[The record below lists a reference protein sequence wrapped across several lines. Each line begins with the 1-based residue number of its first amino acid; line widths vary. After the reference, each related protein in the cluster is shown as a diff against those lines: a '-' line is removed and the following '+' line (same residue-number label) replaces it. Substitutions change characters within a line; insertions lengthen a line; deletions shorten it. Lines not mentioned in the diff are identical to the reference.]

1 MENQILTR
9 MSKDE
14 VIDLYFSSSESSRD
28 DDEDYTDCGKLTESK
43 PVRRGKRKH
52 DTSISKP
59 TREFSAVDDNVL
71 EILSDTEGKEN
82 GFLSMSLSERI
93 KQRSRNKRAI
103 LRELEAPNDNGTS
116 TRTKDSM
123 QGAMTKIPDGV
134 SAKSEIPKKRR
145 KLNASNSSNSSVSV
159 KFHSGKVDDSSA
171 DEFLC
176 LLRKNLKKRM
186 FPLSQLSQK
195 EVINTGR
202 SIKPFK
208 AWGGHWPALREFLQ
222 NTVDH
227 LHLIDG
233 KTGRRKSCLELAIT
247 KSTSGP
253 PKTCFEFK
261 CKNTIICNIM
271 ASQDE
276 IVIEQHYTYPIASRA
291 LDTGVPDTTKC
302 SNSSTSNHNDQ
313 AGGFGDGFKTAS
325 VALIANSKKNDFR
338 KLEWQF
344 LAAKESTSVIWN
356 FQGLTKES
364 VATFAKCKVLQVEI
378 EKKKMSAGELNKCQ
392 PSLNRPENDGSDYIM
407 KQIIQ
412 VKNIGKSFIEEAV
425 PRFAVFWNIDESKI
439 ISTSTSSR
447 RAGGDFIGPVIGQPP
462 IFNNIRPLSGV
473 YVRGIWVR
481 QTKIKDTMM
490 CFFGNRLEVTGRDRN
505 EVDEDM
511 LISAII
517 YVLHS
522 CKNKSFLRNLLEP
535 LRGQRCDVQSKQ
547 KSTGQRNRSSW
558 LLNSPRFFN
567 RVIEQDKEYILH
579 NIFDIPTDALFVSR
593 KTTESKDPFISWAS
607 SFLAENG
614 TPLIPI
620 DNNANRY
627 LFVEVDEYEITSR
640 CVKILKKKTNSIQ
653 NSKKDNFVIFR
664 KLFQF
669 MGFGNAKAFFMPDL
683 KMAFVHESSI
693 FIPETDIT
701 RDLVVKV
708 LNICHSRLECAES
721 ENFSSLMQS
730 IFEILSTSCTVTV
743 ADCEKLVK
751 RAKEI
756 KKESRKFICQPI
768 ESAVANTQNDSQVIR
783 EKSKKDKN
791 SVGNVIKGSNPTN
804 PIDSG
809 NLRPTNHLDLL
820 QQIEDVTKLTKPRK
834 KRRGNVNND
843 HERIIPSAVFEADNA
858 GDDSC
863 LRPSSDLNNISVDE
877 SMGGGHMYC
886 DSGTMKSLHSNTNDL
901 GDEIKFKIRAIR
913 NLIVDAIKIVEKS
926 IPTLKSLLQRVSHGY
941 DGFNDTYEAFCDGSI
956 IIVNIFSYLPKYE
969 SNASERDLLHDLVI
983 TITHEIAHFLEP
995 RAGHGPKWRD
1005 THMKMLV
1012 KVMVELEKK

>member
-1 MENQILTR
+1 
-9 MSKDE
+9 MSKDG
-14 VIDLYFSSSESSRD
+14 VIDLYFSSSESSREND
-28 DDEDYTDCGKLTESK
+28 DDYIDCEKLPEIK
-43 PVRRGKRKH
+43 PVRRSKRKRA
-52 DTSISKP
+52 TRISEA
-59 TREFSAVDDNVL
+59 THEFSAVNDNIL
-71 EILSDTEGKEN
+71 EILSDSEDKEN
-82 GFLSMSLSERI
+82 GLLSMSLTEKLKKRYKS
-93 KQRSRNKRAI
+93 KRSV
-103 LRELEAPNDNGTS
+103 LCELESQNDNGTS
-116 TRTKDSM
+116 TSTNESM
-123 QGAMTKIPDGV
+123 QQTMTKTTLTV
-134 SAKSEIPKKRR
+134 AKESGKTTKKR
-145 KLNASNSSNSSVSV
+145 KLNSSNSSILSV
-159 KFHSGKVDDSSA
+159 PVTYNPQKVDDSCA
-171 DEFLC
+171 DEYLS
-176 LLRKNLKKRM
+176 LLRKNLKKRT
-186 FPLSQLSQK
+186 FPLSQLSQQ

-202 SIKPFK
+202 TIKPFK

-222 NTVDH
+222 NTIDH
-227 LHLIDG
+227 LHLMDG
-233 KTGRRKSCLELAIT
+233 KTGRRRSCVELAIT
-247 KSTSGP
+247 KSTSAP
-253 PKTCFEFK
+253 TKTCFEFK
-261 CKNTIICNIM
+261 CKNTRICNIM

-276 IVIEQHYTYPIASRA
+276 LVIEQHYTYPIASRA
-291 LDTGVPDTTKC
+291 LDTGVPDTTKY
-302 SNSSTSNHNDQ
+302 SNSSSSNHDQ

-325 VALIANSKKNDFR
+325 VALIANSRKNDFK
-338 KLEWQF
+338 KLEWKF
-344 LAAKESTSVIWN
+344 LAAKESTRIIWN
-356 FQGLTKES
+356 FQGLTKKS
-364 VATFAKCKVLQVEI
+364 VATFAKCEVLQVEI
-378 EKKKMSAGELNKCQ
+378 EKRKMSAEEISQCQ
-392 PSLNRPENDGSDYIM
+392 HSIDQAEKDGSDYIM

-425 PRFAVFWNIDESKI
+425 PRFTVFWNIDESKI

-481 QTKIKDTMM
+481 QTKIKETMM

-511 LISAII
+511 LVSAII

-522 CKNKSFLRNLLEP
+522 CKDKSFLRDLLEP
-535 LRGQRCDVQSKQ
+535 LRGQRCDGQNKQ
-547 KSTGQRNRSSW
+547 KSNGRGHRSSW
-558 LLNSPRFFN
+558 LLTSPRFFN

-640 CVKILKKKTNSIQ
+640 CVKILKKRNHSTK

-669 MGFGNAKAFFMPDL
+669 MGFGNAKAFFMSEL

-693 FIPETDIT
+693 FIPEVDVT

-743 ADCEKLVK
+743 TDCDNLVK

-756 KKESRKFICQPI
+756 KKESLKFICQPVGPV
-768 ESAVANTQNDSQVIR
+768 VANTQNDGPVIR
-783 EKSKKDKN
+783 EKSKKTKN
-791 SVGNVIKGSNPTN
+791 SVGKEIQDCTPTN
-804 PIDSG
+804 QIDSG
-809 NLRPTNHLDLL
+809 NLRPTTHLDLFR
-820 QQIEDVTKLTKPRK
+820 QIDDVTKLTKRSK
-834 KRRGNVNND
+834 KWRVNNNNEYD
-843 HERIIPSAVFEADNA
+843 RIIPSAAFEADNA

-863 LRPSSDLNNISVDE
+863 LRPSSDLNNIAVDE

-886 DSGTMKSLHSNTNDL
+886 DPGTVKSLNSSMNGFRD
-901 GDEIKFKIRAIR
+901 DIKLKICAIR

-926 IPTLKSLLQRVSHGY
+926 IPTLKSLLQRVCHGY
-941 DGFNDTYEAFCDGSI
+941 DGSNDTYEAFCDGSI
-956 IIVNIFSYLPKYE
+956 IIMNIFSYVPKYE
-969 SNASERDLLHDLVI
+969 SDTSKRDLIHDLVI

-1012 KVMVELEKK
+1012 KVMLELENS